1 MSQKLKSMK
10 KIGIVLRPNH
20 PKGEVTRSALLS
32 WLQEK
37 NKETFLINALRGE
50 RPGVKLDLM
59 IVLGGD
65 GTFLSA
71 ARCIE
76 GKEIPVLGVNL
87 GSLGFLTEIALEEL
101 YSTLEEIFENGFF
114 EDPRQTLLTFV
125 EREGEHYPQ
134 ATVLNDVTIHKGSL
148 SKLVHLDI
156 TIDDQFVTAIRADG
170 LIISSA
176 TGSTA
181 YSLSSGGPIIHP
193 SVDAILLTPI
203 SPHMLTNR
211 PIVVPSTARVTVS
224 LITDEKGPIVMF
236 DGQES
241 FPLVANDKIHTTSSE
256 KRLKMIRSPNRNYYQ
271 VLRKKLKWGE
281 F

>member
-1 MSQKLKSMK
+1 MK

-20 PKGEVTRSALLS
+20 PKGEVTRRTLLA
-32 WLQEK
+32 WLKEK
-37 NKETFLINALRGE
+37 NKEIFLINTLRGE
-50 RPGVKLDLM
+50 RPSEKLDLL

-76 GKEIPVLGVNL
+76 GRETPVLGVNL
-87 GSLGFLTEIALEEL
+87 GSLGFLTEITLEEL
-101 YSTLEEIFENGFF
+101 YSTLEEIFKNGFL
-114 EDPRQTLLTFV
+114 EDPRQTLSTFI
-125 EREGEHYPQ
+125 EREGECYPQ
-134 ATVLNDVTIHKGSL
+134 ATVLNDVTIHKGAL
-148 SKLVHLDI
+148 SKLIHLDI

-211 PIVVPSTARVTVS
+211 PIVVPSTAKVTVS
-224 LITDEKGPIVMF
+224 LITDEKGPIAMF
-236 DGQES
+236 DGQEC
-241 FPLVANDKIHTTSSE
+241 FPLAVNDQIHTTSSE

-271 VLRKKLKWGE
+271 VLRQKLKWGE